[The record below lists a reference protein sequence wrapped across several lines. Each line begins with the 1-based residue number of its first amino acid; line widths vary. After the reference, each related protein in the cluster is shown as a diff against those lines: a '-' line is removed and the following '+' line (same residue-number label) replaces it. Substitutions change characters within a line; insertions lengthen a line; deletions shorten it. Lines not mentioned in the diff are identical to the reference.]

1 MKNYIK
7 DNTLIIE
14 LEGKINSENVE
25 DIDKEVRTL
34 IKGTGLNYMFDAD
47 KLEYITSAGLRFLLK
62 LKKEKKD
69 ELTIINVSPEVYEI
83 FEMTGFA
90 TLLNVKKKLRVF
102 SVEGCPVIGKGAMG
116 TVYRIDMDTI
126 IKVYDNVND
135 IHAIENEV
143 NKARE
148 AFLMGIPTAIPFD
161 IVKVQDKYG
170 AIFEL
175 IKSTNSND
183 YLIENTNELDG
194 FCTRYADFIKDIH
207 SVVDEKNSLP
217 RIKDMYLSHLKTI
230 KNILSPDLFEKIENV
245 INEIPDEKSVIHGDV
260 QVKNIMI
267 SDDDLVIIDMDTL
280 SEGSPVFD
288 FGGLFMTYVTF
299 SIHEPDNTKKFLGLD
314 ADVTSELFY
323 KTVKQYYRNLS
334 DVEYQRTINIIKM
347 LGFVRF
353 LFLIYGLQIGAPEL
367 KDVRIKYSI
376 NALNEL
382 V

>member
-1 MKNYIK
+1 MKNYVK

-34 IKGTGLNYMFDAD
+34 IMGTGLNYMFDAD

-83 FEMTGFA
+83 FEMTGFV
-90 TLLNVKKKLRVF
+90 TLLDVKKKLRVF

-217 RIKDMYLSHLKTI
+217 HIKDMYLSHLKTI

-353 LFLIYGLQIGAPEL
+353 LFLIYGLQIGVPEL